1 MLLFSGS
8 NDTEATDAEEISVRD
23 SVCSRNGDECVQ
35 NFHHITVFVTLQ
47 EGANFDQDIY
57 EDCLS
62 ELSNKTIPV
71 ISSSS
76 ETHEDW
82 N

>member
-1 MLLFSGS
+1 MQKKSRFVIGLFKQ
-8 NDTEATDAEEISVRD
+8 R
-23 SVCSRNGDECVQ
+23 DECVH

-76 ETHEDW
+76 ETHEEW
-82 N
+82 K